1 MGPRAFSTE
10 DLRVA
15 RVAQEALRAL
25 LGRGEV
31 PTPDA
36 FSRAYHE
43 ALGTP
48 AEASASSG
56 PSREEQRPVSAA
68 EAHLVRR
75 LSALLS
81 SALAA
86 LGTAL
91 PPERPE
97 SAQCVE
103 VASRLLVASK
113 PALVADEVERLLTS
127 LPHARGAASV
137 SVSPP
142 PPWREVCLEALRHI
156 VTLLPAESESA
167 TAVQSVRQSL
177 ARARNADEYESL
189 ERALRILR
197 RTVLAD

>member
-10 DLRVA
+10 DMRVA

-48 AEASASSG
+48 AEA
-56 PSREEQRPVSAA
+56 PAA